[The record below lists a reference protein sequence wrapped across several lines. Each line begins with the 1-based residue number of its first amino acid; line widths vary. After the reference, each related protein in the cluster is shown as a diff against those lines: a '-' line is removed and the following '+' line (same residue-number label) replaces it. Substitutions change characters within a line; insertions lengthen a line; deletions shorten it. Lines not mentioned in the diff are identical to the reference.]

1 MNTKKILGFMLIMT
15 VSLAGLVGC
24 GTKQQTKWQ
33 DTLTEQRVNT
43 GTEKKD
49 YVVTEKGDPTK
60 SVDVPDIIHTIKVG
74 DSIRLKYIKFTINK
88 TLIIPN
94 TSTVKAKEGKEFFA
108 VDLTVENITTNE
120 KVISSVMMFK
130 VVDADGRECKQ
141 SLLADADGNLDGR
154 IGAGRKISGQYVVQ
168 ADKGAKGL
176 EMEFKG
182 SLLVSGT
189 VVVELN

>member
-1 MNTKKILGFMLIMT
+1 MNTKKVLGFMLIMT
-15 VSLAGLVGC
+15 LSFSSLVGC
-24 GTKQQTKWQ
+24 GTKQLTAGQ
-33 DTLTEQRVNT
+33 DTSTEQRVNIET
-43 GTEKKD
+43 NKKD

-60 SVDVPDIIHTIKVG
+60 SVDVPDVIHTIQVG

-108 VDLTVENITTNE
+108 VDCTVENITTNE

-130 VVDADGRECKQ
+130 VVDSDGRECKQ
-141 SLLADADGNLDGR
+141 SLLADADGKLDGR
-154 IGAGRKISGQYVVQ
+154 IGSGRKISGQYVVQ

-176 EMEFKG
+176 ELEFKG